1 MIRLTDKHAF
11 FYTEWP
17 SNFWRTKFTW
27 KAFGEEHEFFCT
39 EQAFM
44 WAKAKYFGDNDSAAK
59 ILEADDPL
67 KCKQLG
73 RLVKGYDDKQW
84 SLVKYSFMRDVNFE
98 KYSQDIKLKEKLLDS
113 AFDGKEFVEAS
124 PTDRIWGIGFAQ
136 VDAPDDE
143 SQWLGQNLLGKVI
156 TQVRAELCICKI
168 DGGFDNHPQ
177 FSYSEQ
183 GYLKVDRKF
192 LSGARCNSLE
202 VLCSAWN
209 ANLTDNELAKIKTV
223 YPDSYKDYLE
233 MKMNIFVDDVCVKL
247 VWNVH
252 GLDVSFDGYS
262 AFLHHASFR
271 AIADAIEAAV
281 NWLAMHNL
289 DELSEEFY
297 VEAEQEIAKAVIAAL
312 DVDG

>member
-17 SNFWRTKFTW
+17 SNFQHTKFTW

-44 WAKAKYFGDNDSAAK
+44 WAKAKYFGDNDSATM
-59 ILEADDPL
+59 IL
-67 KCKQLG
+67 KCNDPMRCKWRG

-84 SLVKYSFMRDVNFE
+84 NLVRYSFMHDVNFE
-98 KYSQDIKLKEKLLDS
+98 KYSQDTKLKEKLLDS

-143 SQWLGQNLLGKVI
+143 SKWLGQNLLGKVL
-156 TQVRAELCICKI
+156 TQVRDEILH
-168 DGGFDNHPQ
+168 DGKPISCSNEFLP

-183 GYLKVDRKF
+183 GYLRVDRKY
-192 LSGARCNSLE
+192 LSDDKCNSLE

-209 ANLTDNELAKIKTV
+209 ANLNDNELAKIKADNPEGYV
-223 YPDSYKDYLE
+223 DCLE
-233 MKMNIFVDDVCVKL
+233 MRMNIFVDNVCVKI

-252 GLDVSFDGYS
+252 GIDVSFNGYS
-262 AFLHHASFR
+262 AFLHNASFV
-271 AIADAIEAAV
+271 AIADVTEAATK
-281 NWLAMHNL
+281 WFTMHSL
-289 DELSEEFY
+289 EELSEEFY
-297 VEAEQEIAKAVIAAL
+297 AEAEQEIAKAAVEAL
-312 DVDG
+312 KLN

>member
-17 SNFWRTKFTW
+17 SNFYRTKFTW

-59 ILEADDPL
+59 ILEADDPM

-84 SLVKYSFMRDVNFE
+84 SLVRYSFMRDVNFE
-98 KYSQDIKLKEKLLDS
+98 KYTQDPKLKEKLLDS

-143 SQWLGQNLLGKVI
+143 SKWLGQNLLGKVL
-156 TQVRAELCICKI
+156 TQVRDEILH
-168 DGGFDNHPQ
+168 DGKPISCSNEFLP

-183 GYLKVDRKF
+183 GYLKVDRKY
-192 LSGARCNSLE
+192 LSDDKCNSLE

-209 ANLTDNELAKIKTV
+209 ANLNDNELAKIKADNPEGYV
-223 YPDSYKDYLE
+223 DCLE
-233 MKMNIFVDDVCVKL
+233 MRMNIFVDNVCVKI

-252 GLDVSFDGYS
+252 GIDVSFNGYS
-262 AFLHHASFR
+262 AFLHHASFV
-271 AIADAIEAAV
+271 AIADVAEAATK
-281 NWLAMHNL
+281 WLTMHSL
-289 DELSEEFY
+289 EELSEEFY
-297 VEAEQEIAKAVIAAL
+297 AEAEQEIAKAAIASL
-312 DVDG
+312 KLN

>member
-1 MIRLTDKHAF
+1 MIKITDKHAF

-17 SNFWRTKFTW
+17 SNFYRTKFTW

-44 WAKAKYFGDNDSAAK
+44 WAKAKYFGDNDSATM
-59 ILEADDPL
+59 IL
-67 KCKQLG
+67 KCNDPMRCKGRG

-84 SLVKYSFMRDVNFE
+84 NLVRYSFMHDVNFE
-98 KYSQDIKLKEKLLDS
+98 KYSQDTKLKEKLLDS

-143 SQWLGQNLLGKVI
+143 SKWLGQNLLGKVL
-156 TQVRAELCICKI
+156 TQVRDEILH
-168 DGGFDNHPQ
+168 DGKPISCSNEFLP

-183 GYLKVDRKF
+183 GYLRVDRKY
-192 LSGARCNSLE
+192 LSDDKCNSLE

-209 ANLTDNELAKIKTV
+209 ANLNDNELAKIKADNPEGYV
-223 YPDSYKDYLE
+223 DCLE
-233 MKMNIFVDDVCVKL
+233 MRMNIFVDNVCVKI

-252 GLDVSFDGYS
+252 GIDVSFNGYS
-262 AFLHHASFR
+262 AFLHNASFV
-271 AIADAIEAAV
+271 AIADVTEAATK
-281 NWLAMHNL
+281 WFTMHSL
-289 DELSEEFY
+289 EELSEEFY
-297 VEAEQEIAKAVIAAL
+297 VEAEQEIAKAAIASL
-312 DVDG
+312 KLN

>member
-44 WAKAKYFGDNDSAAK
+44 WAKAKYFGDNDSATM
-59 ILEADDPL
+59 IL
-67 KCKQLG
+67 KCNDPMRCKGRG

-84 SLVKYSFMRDVNFE
+84 NLVRYSFMHDVNFE
-98 KYSQDIKLKEKLLDS
+98 KYSRDTKLKEKLLDS

-143 SQWLGQNLLGKVI
+143 SKWLGQNLLGKVL
-156 TQVRAELCICKI
+156 TQVRDEILH
-168 DGGFDNHPQ
+168 DGKPISCSNEFLP

-183 GYLKVDRKF
+183 GYLRVDRKY
-192 LSGARCNSLE
+192 LSDDKCNSLE

-209 ANLTDNELAKIKTV
+209 ANLNDNELAKIKADNPEGYV
-223 YPDSYKDYLE
+223 DCLE
-233 MKMNIFVDDVCVKL
+233 MRMNIFVDNVCVKI

-252 GLDVSFDGYS
+252 GIDVSFNGYS
-262 AFLHHASFR
+262 AFLHNASFV
-271 AIADAIEAAV
+271 AIADVIEAATK
-281 NWLAMHNL
+281 WFTMHSL
-289 DELSEEFY
+289 EELSEEFY
-297 VEAEQEIAKAVIAAL
+297 AEAEQEIAKAAIASL
-312 DVDG
+312 KLN

>member
-44 WAKAKYFGDNDSAAK
+44 WAKAKYFGDNDSAAR

-84 SLVKYSFMRDVNFE
+84 SLVRYSFMRDVNFE
-98 KYSQDIKLKEKLLDS
+98 KYSQDTKLKEKLLDS

-143 SQWLGQNLLGKVI
+143 SQWLGQNLLGKVL
-156 TQVRAELCICKI
+156 TQVRAEILYGVEPICRYN
-168 DGGFDNHPQ
+168 DYPM

-183 GYLKVDRKF
+183 GYLEVGRKF

-202 VLCSAWN
+202 VFCSAWN
-209 ANLTDNELAKIKTV
+209 ANLTDNELAKIKAV
-223 YPDSYKDYLE
+223 YPDSYKDCLE
-233 MKMNIFVDDVCVKL
+233 MKMNIFVDDVCAKL
-247 VWNVH
+247 VWNVR
-252 GLDVSFDGYS
+252 GLNVSFDGYS

-271 AIADAIEAAV
+271 AIADVIEAATE
-281 NWLAMHNL
+281 WLSTHNL

-297 VEAEQEIAKAVIAAL
+297 VEAEQEIAKAAVEVL
-312 DVDG
+312 KLS

>member
-44 WAKAKYFGDNDSAAK
+44 WAKAKYFGDNDSATM
-59 ILEADDPL
+59 IL
-67 KCKQLG
+67 KCNDPMRCKGRG

-84 SLVKYSFMRDVNFE
+84 NLVRYSFMHDVNFE
-98 KYSQDIKLKEKLLDS
+98 KYSQDTKLKEKLLDS

-143 SQWLGQNLLGKVI
+143 SKWLGQNLLGKVL
-156 TQVRAELCICKI
+156 TQVRDEILH
-168 DGGFDNHPQ
+168 DGKPISCSNEFLP

-183 GYLKVDRKF
+183 GYLRVDRKY
-192 LSGARCNSLE
+192 LSDDKCNSLE

-209 ANLTDNELAKIKTV
+209 ANLNDNELAKIKADNPEGYV
-223 YPDSYKDYLE
+223 DRLE
-233 MKMNIFVDDVCVKL
+233 MRMNIFVDNVCVKI

-252 GLDVSFDGYS
+252 GIDVSFNGYS
-262 AFLHHASFR
+262 AFLHNASFV
-271 AIADAIEAAV
+271 AIADVTEAATK
-281 NWLAMHNL
+281 WFTMHSL
-289 DELSEEFY
+289 EELSEEFY
-297 VEAEQEIAKAVIAAL
+297 AEAEQEIAKAAVEAL
-312 DVDG
+312 KLN

>member
-17 SNFWRTKFTW
+17 SNFWHTQFTW

-44 WAKAKYFGDNDSAAK
+44 WAKAKYFGDNDSAIK
-59 ILEADDPL
+59 ILKANDPM
-67 KCKQLG
+67 KCKNLG
-73 RLVKGYDDKQW
+73 RLVKNYDDAQW
-84 SLVKYSFMRDVNFE
+84 KLVRYSFMHDCNYE
-98 KYSQDIKLKEKLLDS
+98 KYSQDPKLKEKLLDQ

-124 PTDRIWGIGFAQ
+124 PTDLNWGIGFAQ

-143 SQWLGQNLLGKVI
+143 SKWLGQNLLGKVI

-168 DGGFDNHPQ
+168 AGGFDNHPQ
-177 FSYSEQ
+177 FSYSAQ

-192 LSGARCNSLE
+192 LSGTRCNSLE

-209 ANLTDNELAKIKTV
+209 ANLTDNELAKIKADN
-223 YPDSYKDYLE
+223 PDGYVDCLE
-233 MKMNIFVDDVCVKL
+233 MRMNIFVDDVCVKT

-252 GLDVSFDGYS
+252 GLDVSFNVYS
-262 AFLHHASFR
+262 AFLHHASFV
-271 AIADAIEAAV
+271 AIADVAEAATR
-281 NWLAMHNL
+281 WLTMHSL
-289 DELSEEFY
+289 EELSEEFY
-297 VEAEQEIAKAVIAAL
+297 AEAEQEIAKAAVEAL
-312 DVDG
+312 KLN

>member
-59 ILEADDPL
+59 ILKADDPL

-84 SLVKYSFMRDVNFE
+84 SLVRYSFMRDVNFE

-124 PTDRIWGIGFAQ
+124 PTDRIWGIGFGQ

-143 SQWLGQNLLGKVI
+143 SKWLGQNLLGKVL
-156 TQVRAELCICKI
+156 TQVRTEILH
-168 DGGFDNHPQ
+168 DGKPISSDDRLQ

-183 GYLKVDRKF
+183 GYLEVDRKF
-192 LSGARCNSLE
+192 LPDDKCNSLA

-209 ANLTDNELAKIKTV
+209 ANLNDNELAKIKADNPEGYV
-223 YPDSYKDYLE
+223 DCLE
-233 MKMNIFVDDVCVKL
+233 MRMNIFVDDVCVKL
-247 VWNVH
+247 VWNIH
-252 GLDVSFDGYS
+252 GLDVSFNGYS
-262 AFLHHASFR
+262 AFLHQAGFG
-271 AIADAIEAAV
+271 AIADVVEAATS
-281 NWLAMHNL
+281 WFTMHNL
-289 DELSEEFY
+289 EDISEDFY
-297 VEAEQEIAKAVIAAL
+297 VEAEQEIAQSAIEAL
-312 DVDG
+312 KSNR